1 LVKRGFISAFLFR
14 KYVIVVTW
22 STSGR

>member
-1 LVKRGFISAFLFR
+1 LVKRGFISAFLFW